1 MQDDRECALD
11 IVV

>member
-11 IVV
+11 SVV